1 MSTVRTRLNDEVDFV
16 PMGARFRG
24 FCPIVVDVETGG
36 FNVETDA
43 LLEVA
48 AIILGYDERGELYC
62 KDSYTVHIEP
72 FEGSN
77 LEPASLEVNGIDPFH
92 PLRIA
97 SPEKEAL
104 ATIFKASNAAVKENQ
119 CKRAILVGHNA
130 PFDLNFINAAASRA
144 KVKNNPFHPFST
156 LDTVTLGAMA
166 YSQTVLSKIAKAASL
181 NWDNEKAHTALY
193 DAHMTAEIFCKI
205 MNMWNRRADLI
216 MPFNDP
222 SEIST

>member
-36 FNVETDA
+36 FNMETDA

-62 KDSYTVHIEP
+62 KESYNVHIEP

-104 ATIFKASNAAVKENQ
+104 ATIFKAANTAVKENH

-130 PFDLNFINAAASRA
+130 PFDLNLINAGASRA

-156 LDTVTLGAMA
+156 FDTVTLGAIA
-166 YSQTVLSKIAKAASL
+166 YSQTVLSKIAKAANL
-181 NWDNEKAHTALY
+181 NWDNEQAHTALY
-193 DAHMTAEIFCKI
+193 DRSEE
-205 MNMWNRRADLI
+205 RRVGKECRSRWS
-216 MPFNDP
+216 PYH
-222 SEIST
+222 